1 MKKNVTKVLVTL
13 LVILAVICL
22 LGSMYSVAENE
33 YACVVRFAKIVDTI
47 DTAGLHFKI
56 PFIDNIRF
64 FPRDVQLY
72 DINPSEVLTSDKKNM
87 TVDSYVLW
95 EISDPL
101 TFFQTVGTLGEAERR
116 LDAATYTT
124 LKNVMGTLEQN
135 AIINQEDGGERNKIY
150 DSIGRE
156 VAEITTQYGINVVDV
171 KIKRLDL
178 PSDNEQAVYSR
189 MISERNQIA
198 EKYRAD
204 GEYEASIIINDVD
217 KQVNIIISDAQA
229 EAAKLE
235 AEGEAEYMRML
246 AEAFNTEEKKNF
258 YQFTLALDAL
268 RASLTGQDK
277 TVVLGADADLVKML
291 ISPAE

>member
-1 MKKNVTKVLVTL
+1 MKKKFVKGIITLVLL
-13 LVILAVICL
+13 LAVVGL
-22 LGSMYSVAENE
+22 FGSMYSVAENE
-33 YACVVRFAKIVDTI
+33 YACVVRFSKIVDTI

-101 TFFQTVGTLGEAERR
+101 TFFQTVGTMGEAERR

-124 LKNVMGTLEQN
+124 LKNLMGTLEQN

-150 DSIGRE
+150 DNIGRE
-156 VAEITTQYGINVVDV
+156 VAEITKQYGINVVDV

-178 PSDNEQAVYSR
+178 PADNEQAVYSR

-204 GEYEASIIINDVD
+204 GEYEASFIINDVD

-246 AEAFNTEEKKNF
+246 AEAFNTDDKKSF

-268 RASLTGQDK
+268 RASLSGEEK
-277 TVVLGADADLVKML
+277 TVVLGADAELVKML

>member
-1 MKKNVTKVLVTL
+1 MKKNFVKGIVTL
-13 LVILAVICL
+13 VLMLAVVGL
-22 LGSMYSVAENE
+22 FGSMYSVAENE
-33 YACVVRFAKIVDTI
+33 YACVVRFSKIVDTV

-101 TFFQTVGTLGEAERR
+101 TFFQTVGTMGEAERR

-124 LKNVMGTLEQN
+124 LKNLMGTLEQD

-150 DSIGRE
+150 DNIGRE
-156 VAEITTQYGINVVDV
+156 VAEITKQYGINVVDV

-178 PSDNEQAVYSR
+178 PADNEQAVYSR

-246 AEAFNTEEKKNF
+246 AEAFNTDDKKSF

-268 RASLTGQDK
+268 RASLSGEEK
-277 TVVLGADADLVKML
+277 TVVLGADAELVKML

>member
-1 MKKNVTKVLVTL
+1 MKKFSLRAIVTL
-13 LVILAVICL
+13 VVVIALIAL
-22 LGSMYSVAENE
+22 FGSMYSVAENE
-33 YACVVRFAKIVDTI
+33 YACVVRLSKIVDTI

-87 TVDSYVLW
+87 TVDSYVIW

-101 TFFQTVGTLGEAERR
+101 TFFKSVGTLGEAERR

-124 LKNVMGTLEQN
+124 LKNVMGTLPQ
-135 AIINQEDGGERNKIY
+135 ATIINQEDGAERNKIY
-150 DSIGRE
+150 DAITE
-156 VAEITTQYGINVVDV
+156 NVADVTAQYGINVVDV

-178 PSDNEQAVYSR
+178 PADNEQAVYSR

-198 EKYRAD
+198 EKYKAD

-229 EAAKLE
+229 AAAKLE

-246 AEAFNTEEKKNF
+246 AEAFNTDDKKSF

-268 RASLTGQDK
+268 RASLSGNDK
-277 TVVLGADADLVKML
+277 TVVLGADAELVKML
-291 ISPAE
+291 IDPQG

>member
-1 MKKNVTKVLVTL
+1 MKKNVTRAIITL
-13 LVILAVICL
+13 LVILAAVCL

-101 TFFQTVGTLGEAERR
+101 TFFQTVGTMGEAERR

-124 LKNVMGTLEQN
+124 LKNIMGTLEQN

-150 DSIGRE
+150 DNIGRE

-178 PSDNEQAVYSR
+178 PTDNEQAVYSR

-204 GEYEASIIINDVD
+204 GEYEASIITNDVD

-246 AEAFNTEEKKNF
+246 AEAFNTADKKSF

-268 RASLTGQDK
+268 RASLTGSDK
-277 TVVLGADADLVKML
+277 TVVLGADAELVKML

>member
-1 MKKNVTKVLVTL
+1 MKKLTVKIVVTL
-13 LVILAVICL
+13 IVLLTVICL
-22 LGSMYSVAENE
+22 FGSMYTVAENE
-33 YACVVRFAKIVDTI
+33 YACVVRLSKIVDTI

-56 PFIDNIRF
+56 PFIDTIRF

-87 TVDSYVLW
+87 TVDSYVIW

-101 TFFQTVGTLGEAERR
+101 TFFKSVGTTGEAERR

-124 LKNVMGTLEQN
+124 LKNVMGTLPQTS
-135 AIINQEDGGERNKIY
+135 IINQEDGGERNKIY
-150 DSIGRE
+150 DTITQS
-156 VAEITTQYGINVVDV
+156 VAEVTAQYGIRVVDV

-178 PSDNEQAVYSR
+178 PADNEQAVYSR

-198 EKYRAD
+198 EKDKAD
-204 GEYEASIIINDVD
+204 GEYEASIITTDVD

-229 EAAKLE
+229 SAAKLE

-246 AEAFNTEEKKNF
+246 AEAFNTDDKKSF

-268 RASLTGQDK
+268 RASLSGADK
-277 TVVLGADADLVKML
+277 TVVLGADAELVKML
-291 ISPAE
+291 IDPQS

>member
-1 MKKNVTKVLVTL
+1 MKKLTVKI
-13 LVILAVICL
+13 VITLAVLAAVVCL
-22 LGSMYSVAENE
+22 LGSMYTVAENE
-33 YACVVRFAKIVDTI
+33 YACVVRLSKIVDTI

-56 PFIDNIRF
+56 PFIDSIRF

-87 TVDSYVLW
+87 TVDSYVIW

-101 TFFQTVGTLGEAERR
+101 TFFKSVGTTGEAERR

-124 LKNVMGTLEQN
+124 LKNVMGTLPQTS
-135 AIINQEDGGERNKIY
+135 IINQEDGGERNKIY
-150 DSIGRE
+150 DSITQS
-156 VAEITTQYGINVVDV
+156 VAEVTAQYGIKVVDV

-178 PSDNEQAVYSR
+178 PADNEQAVYSR

-198 EKYRAD
+198 EKYKAD
-204 GEYEASIIINDVD
+204 GEYEASIITNDVD

-229 EAAKLE
+229 AAAKLE

-246 AEAFNTEEKKNF
+246 AEAFNTDDKKSF

-268 RASLTGQDK
+268 RASLSGADK
-277 TVVLGADADLVKML
+277 TVVLGADAELVKML
-291 ISPAE
+291 IDPQS

>member
-1 MKKNVTKVLVTL
+1 MKKNITKIMITVLVL
-13 LVILAVICL
+13 LAAVCL

-101 TFFQTVGTLGEAERR
+101 TFFQTVGTMGEAERR

-178 PSDNEQAVYSR
+178 PADNEQAVYSR

-229 EAAKLE
+229 AAAKLE

-246 AEAFNTEEKKNF
+246 AAAFNTPDKKNF
-258 YQFTLALDAL
+258 YQFTLALDSL
-268 RASLTGQDK
+268 RASLSGQDK
-277 TVVLGADADLVKML
+277 TVVLGADAELVKML

>member
-1 MKKNVTKVLVTL
+1 MKKAVTKVIVTL
-13 LVILAVICL
+13 LVILAAVCL

-33 YACVVRFAKIVDTI
+33 YACVVRFAKIVDAI

-56 PFIDNIRF
+56 PFVDNIRF

-87 TVDSYVLW
+87 TVDSYALW

-101 TFFQTVGTLGEAERR
+101 TFFQTVGTIGEAERR

-124 LKNVMGTLEQN
+124 LKNLMGTLEQN

-150 DSIGRE
+150 DNIGRE

-178 PSDNEQAVYSR
+178 PTDNEQAVYSR

-246 AEAFNTEEKKNF
+246 AEAFNTEDKKNF

-268 RASLTGQDK
+268 RASLTGNDK
-277 TVVLGADADLVKML
+277 TVVLGADAELVKML

>member
-1 MKKNVTKVLVTL
+1 MKKNFVKGIVTL
-13 LVILAVICL
+13 VLMLAVVGL
-22 LGSMYSVAENE
+22 FGSMYSVAENE
-33 YACVVRFAKIVDTI
+33 YACVVRFSKIVDTV

-101 TFFQTVGTLGEAERR
+101 TFFQTVGTMGEAERR

-124 LKNVMGTLEQN
+124 LKNLMGTLGQD

-150 DSIGRE
+150 DNIGRE
-156 VAEITTQYGINVVDV
+156 VAEITKQYGINVVDV

-178 PSDNEQAVYSR
+178 PADNEQAVYSR

-246 AEAFNTEEKKNF
+246 AEAFNTDDKKRF

-268 RASLTGQDK
+268 RASLSGEEK
-277 TVVLGADADLVKML
+277 TVVLGADAELVKML

>member
-1 MKKNVTKVLVTL
+1 MKKLIGKIF
-13 LVILAVICL
+13 ILCIVFIAVVCL
-22 LGSMYSVAENE
+22 FGSMYTVAENE
-33 YACVVRFAKIVDTI
+33 YACVVRLSKIVDTI
-47 DTAGLHFKI
+47 DNAGLHMKL
-56 PFIDNIRF
+56 PFIDSIRF
-64 FPRDVQLY
+64 FPRDMQLY

-87 TVDSYVLW
+87 MVDSYVIW

-101 TFFQTVGTLGEAERR
+101 TFFKSVGTMGEAERR

-124 LKNVMGTLEQN
+124 LKNVMGTLPQA
-135 AIINQEDGGERNKIY
+135 AITNQVDGSERNKIY
-150 DSIGRE
+150 DTITQS
-156 VAEITTQYGINVVDV
+156 VAEITAQYGINVVDV

-198 EKYRAD
+198 EKYKAD

-229 EAAKLE
+229 AAAKLE

-246 AEAFNTEEKKNF
+246 AEAFNTDDKKSF

-268 RASLTGQDK
+268 RASLSGNDK
-277 TVVLGADADLVKML
+277 TVVLGADAELVKML
-291 ISPAE
+291 IDPQG

>member
-1 MKKNVTKVLVTL
+1 MTKIMITVLVL
-13 LVILAVICL
+13 LAAVCL

-101 TFFQTVGTLGEAERR
+101 TFFQTVGTMGEAERR

-178 PSDNEQAVYSR
+178 PADNEQAVYSR

-229 EAAKLE
+229 AAAKLE

-246 AEAFNTEEKKNF
+246 AAAFNTPDKKNF

>member
-1 MKKNVTKVLVTL
+1 MKKFTVKAVITL
-13 LVILAVICL
+13 IVILALVCL
-22 LGSMYSVAENE
+22 FGSMYTVAENE
-33 YACVVRFAKIVDTI
+33 YACVVRLSKIVDTI

-56 PFIDNIRF
+56 PFIDSIRI

-87 TVDSYVLW
+87 TVDSYVIW

-101 TFFQTVGTLGEAERR
+101 TFFKTVGTTGEAERR

-124 LKNVMGTLEQN
+124 LKNVMGTLPQTS
-135 AIINQEDGGERNKIY
+135 IINQEDGGERNKIY
-150 DSIGRE
+150 STITQS
-156 VAEITTQYGINVVDV
+156 VAEVTAQYGIRVVDV

-178 PSDNEQAVYSR
+178 PADNEQAVYSR

-198 EKYRAD
+198 EKYKAD
-204 GEYEASIIINDVD
+204 GEYEASIITNDVD

-229 EAAKLE
+229 SAAKLE

-246 AEAFNTEEKKNF
+246 AEAFNTDDKKSF

-268 RASLTGQDK
+268 RASLSGADK
-277 TVVLGADADLVKML
+277 TVVLGADAELVKML
-291 ISPAE
+291 IDPQG

>member
-1 MKKNVTKVLVTL
+1 MKKNVTKVIVTL
-13 LVILAVICL
+13 LVILAAVCL

-33 YACVVRFAKIVDTI
+33 YACVVRFSKIVDTI

-101 TFFQTVGTLGEAERR
+101 TFFQTVGTMGEAERR

-124 LKNVMGTLEQN
+124 LKNLMGTLEQN

-150 DSIGRE
+150 DNIGRE
-156 VAEITTQYGINVVDV
+156 VAAITTQYGINVVDV

-178 PSDNEQAVYSR
+178 PADNEQAVYSR

-204 GEYEASIIINDVD
+204 GEYEASIITNDVD

-246 AEAFNTEEKKNF
+246 AEAFNTEDKKSF

-268 RASLTGQDK
+268 RASLTGNDK
-277 TVVLGADADLVKML
+277 TVVLGADAELVKML

>member
-1 MKKNVTKVLVTL
+1 MKKTATKVIVTL
-13 LVILAVICL
+13 LVILAAVCL

-101 TFFQTVGTLGEAERR
+101 TFFQTVGTMGEAERR

-178 PSDNEQAVYSR
+178 PADNEQAVYSR

-246 AEAFNTEEKKNF
+246 AEAFNTEEKKSF

-268 RASLTGQDK
+268 RASLTGSDK
-277 TVVLGADADLVKML
+277 TVVLGADAELVKML

>member
-1 MKKNVTKVLVTL
+1 MKKNITKVIVTV
-13 LVILAVICL
+13 LVILVAVCL

-101 TFFQTVGTLGEAERR
+101 TFFQTVGTMGEAERR

-178 PSDNEQAVYSR
+178 PADNEQAVYSR
-189 MISERNQIA
+189 MISERSQIA

-229 EAAKLE
+229 AAAKLE

-246 AEAFNTEEKKNF
+246 AAAFNTPDKKNF

-277 TVVLGADADLVKML
+277 TVVLGADAELVKML

>member
-1 MKKNVTKVLVTL
+1 MKKITLKLIVTVVLL
-13 LVILAVICL
+13 LAALCL
-22 LGSMYSVAENE
+22 LGSVYTVAENE
-33 YACVVRFAKIVDTI
+33 YACVVRLSKIVDTI

-56 PFIDNIRF
+56 PFIDTIRI

-87 TVDSYVLW
+87 TVDSYVIW

-101 TFFQTVGTLGEAERR
+101 TFFKSVGTTGEAERR

-124 LKNVMGTLEQN
+124 LKNVMGTLPQTS
-135 AIINQEDGGERNKIY
+135 IINQEDGAERNKIY
-150 DSIGRE
+150 DSITE
-156 VAEITTQYGINVVDV
+156 SVAEVTAQYGIRVVDV

-178 PSDNEQAVYSR
+178 PADNEQAVYSR
-189 MISERNQIA
+189 MISERNQMA
-198 EKYRAD
+198 EKYKAD
-204 GEYEASIIINDVD
+204 GEYEASIITNDVD

-229 EAAKLE
+229 AAAKLE

-246 AEAFNTEEKKNF
+246 AEAFNTDDKKSF

-268 RASLTGQDK
+268 RASLSGADK
-277 TVVLGADADLVKML
+277 TVVLGADAELVKML
-291 ISPAE
+291 IDPKG

>member
-1 MKKNVTKVLVTL
+1 MKKVSLSTVLVL
-13 LVILAVICL
+13 IAIIAVFAL
-22 LGSMYSVAENE
+22 FGSMYTVAENE
-33 YACVVRFAKIVDTI
+33 FACVVRFSKIVDTI
-47 DTAGLHFKI
+47 DEAGLHFKI

-87 TVDSYVLW
+87 TVDSYVIW
-95 EISDPL
+95 RISDPL
-101 TFFQTVGTLGEAERR
+101 TFFKTVGTIGEAERR
-116 LDAATYTT
+116 LDAATYNT
-124 LKNVMGTLEQN
+124 LKNVMSTLPQTS
-135 AIINQEDGGERNKIY
+135 IINQEDGSERNTIY
-150 DSIGRE
+150 DSITQS
-156 VAEITTQYGINVVDV
+156 VAEVSAQYGINVVDV

-189 MISERNQIA
+189 MVSERNQIA

-229 EAAKLE
+229 AAAKLE

-246 AEAFNTEEKKNF
+246 AEAFNTEDKKSF

-268 RASLTGQDK
+268 RASLSGDDK
-277 TVVLGADADLVKML
+277 TIVLGADADLVKML
-291 ISPAE
+291 ISPQN

>member
-1 MKKNVTKVLVTL
+1 MKKITIKVLITL
-13 LVILAVICL
+13 VVVLAVICL
-22 LGSMYSVAENE
+22 FGSMYTVAENE
-33 YACVVRFAKIVDTI
+33 YACVVRLSKIVDTI

-56 PFIDNIRF
+56 PFIDTIRV

-87 TVDSYVLW
+87 TVDSYVIW

-101 TFFQTVGTLGEAERR
+101 TFFKSVGTLGEAEGR
-116 LDAATYTT
+116 LDAATYTA
-124 LKNVMGTLEQN
+124 LKNVMSTLPQTS
-135 AIINQEDGGERNKIY
+135 IINQEDGGERNKIY
-150 DSIGRE
+150 DTITKS
-156 VAEITTQYGINVVDV
+156 VAESTAQYGINVVDV

-178 PSDNEQAVYSR
+178 PADNEQAVYSR

-198 EKYRAD
+198 EKYKAD
-204 GEYEASIIINDVD
+204 GEYEASIITNDVD

-246 AEAFNTEEKKNF
+246 AEAFNTDDKKSF

-268 RASLTGQDK
+268 RASLSGSDK
-277 TVVLGADADLVKML
+277 TVVLGADAELVQML
-291 ISPAE
+291 IDPQS

>member
-1 MKKNVTKVLVTL
+1 MKKNVTRAIITL
-13 LVILAVICL
+13 LVILAAVCL
-22 LGSMYSVAENE
+22 FGSMYSVAENE

-101 TFFQTVGTLGEAERR
+101 TFFQTVGTMGEAERR

-124 LKNVMGTLEQN
+124 LKNIMGTLEQN

-150 DSIGRE
+150 DNIGRE

-178 PSDNEQAVYSR
+178 PTDNEQAVYSR

-204 GEYEASIIINDVD
+204 GEYEASIITNDVD

-246 AEAFNTEEKKNF
+246 AEAFNTADKKSF

-268 RASLTGQDK
+268 RASLTGSDK
-277 TVVLGADADLVKML
+277 TVVLGADAELVKML

>member
-33 YACVVRFAKIVDTI
+33 YACVVRFAKIVDTL

>member
-1 MKKNVTKVLVTL
+1 MKKNITKIMITVLVL
-13 LVILAVICL
+13 LAAVCL

-101 TFFQTVGTLGEAERR
+101 TFFQTVGTMGEAERR

-178 PSDNEQAVYSR
+178 PADNEQAVYSR

-229 EAAKLE
+229 AAAKLE

-246 AEAFNTEEKKNF
+246 AAAFNTPDKKNF

>member
-1 MKKNVTKVLVTL
+1 MKKKFVKGIITLVLL
-13 LVILAVICL
+13 LAVVGL
-22 LGSMYSVAENE
+22 FGSMYSVAENE
-33 YACVVRFAKIVDTI
+33 YACVVRFSKIVDTI

-101 TFFQTVGTLGEAERR
+101 TFFQTVGTMGEAERR

-124 LKNVMGTLEQN
+124 LKNLMGTLEQN

-150 DSIGRE
+150 DNIGRE
-156 VAEITTQYGINVVDV
+156 VAEITKQYGINVVDV

-178 PSDNEQAVYSR
+178 PADNEQAVYSR

-246 AEAFNTEEKKNF
+246 AEAFNTDDKKSF

-268 RASLTGQDK
+268 RASLSGEEK
-277 TVVLGADADLVKML
+277 TVVLGADAELVKML